1 MNKPSDRVCVGR
13 LQAREP
19 SSTLERLR
27 CTPGMRHLTRPVS
40 LSLPPSQRIYCCW
53 SDSVNSIF
61 CPG

>member
-1 MNKPSDRVCVGR
+1 MNQPSGRVCVGR

-19 SSTLERLR
+19 SSTLEHLG
-27 CTPGMRHLTRPVS
+27 CTPGMRHLTRPLS
-40 LSLPPSQRIYCCW
+40 LSLAPSQRIYCCE